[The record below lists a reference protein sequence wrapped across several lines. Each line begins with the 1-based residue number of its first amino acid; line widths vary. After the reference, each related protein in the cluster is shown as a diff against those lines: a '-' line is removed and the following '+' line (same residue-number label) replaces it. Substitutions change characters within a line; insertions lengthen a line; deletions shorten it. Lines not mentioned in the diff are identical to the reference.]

1 MRRRLKIST
10 RRGWRNFRRRVF
22 SGLLVLVPLGIT
34 LLLVQFVY
42 GLLAGLLV
50 TPLELI
56 FRQAPQAVLV
66 PLAFGALLFLLWG
79 VGMLTSYVVGKR
91 MISLGEWFISS
102 VPVVASVYS
111 ATKQV
116 IQIVMARD
124 TAAFKAVVLVPYP
137 YPPLRSLGFV
147 TGTIRDPD
155 GSLLYKVFVPTT
167 PNPTSGFLHFVP
179 VGQADRLDLTVEE
192 AIRMIVSAGVLSGE
206 TLPYRHEQPRD

>member
-50 TPLELI
+50 TPLELV
-56 FRQAPQAVLV
+56 FRQAPPAVLV
-66 PLAFGALLFLLWG
+66 PLAFGSLLLLLWG
-79 VGMLTSYVVGKR
+79 VGVLTSYVVGKR

-102 VPVVASVYS
+102 VPVVASIYG

-116 IQIVMARD
+116 IQIVMAQD

-147 TGTIRDPD
+147 SGTIRDPD

-179 VGQADRLDLTVEE
+179 VAQADRLDLTVEE

-206 TLPYRHEQPRD
+206 TLHYRREAPRD